1 MTGKCWNI
9 STNQQTQKPRFVGGV
24 LLAQPLQFC
33 SVPPLFGGLQGG
45 NLSYQEEKDF
55 FMVKIQDILQKQ
67 AASLVPLHS
76 REKGFYSKLVSAGL
90 FSGVSDMYGGNV
102 FHALSAHKVLPLGH
116 VGSFLASVLA
126 AHRTGE
132 GSGWVCRCQF
142 SLYLIPLF

>member
-90 FSGVSDMYGGNV
+90 FSGVSDMYSGNV
-102 FHALSAHKVLPLGH
+102 FHALSAHKFYLLDMLAPSWRLCSRHTGLVKVVAGC
-116 VGSFLASVLA
+116 VDVSFLC
-126 AHRTGE
+126 T
-132 GSGWVCRCQF
+132 
-142 SLYLIPLF
+142 